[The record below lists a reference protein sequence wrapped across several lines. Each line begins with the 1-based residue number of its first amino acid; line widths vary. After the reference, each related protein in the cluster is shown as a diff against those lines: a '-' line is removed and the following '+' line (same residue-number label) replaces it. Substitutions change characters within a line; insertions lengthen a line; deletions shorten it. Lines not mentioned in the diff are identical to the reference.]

1 MITSIDIYELAIEQI
16 SIYRD
21 REISEKQI
29 ESVQV
34 KDAGNDLYIKDY
46 LESFMKFITF
56 TVPPH
61 ERMMELNF
69 AIFRGNSN

>member
-1 MITSIDIYELAIEQI
+1 MH
-16 SIYRD
+16 
-21 REISEKQI
+21 
-29 ESVQV
+29 
-34 KDAGNDLYIKDY
+34 LYIKDC